1 VPSGPAVREIPVVI
15 RNQVLDEL
23 GFIDQIKKLR
33 GDDLAEFYRTA
44 AARAV
49 EFADSKAIDE
59 WRGMLQKR
67 LAA

>member
-1 VPSGPAVREIPVVI
+1 M
-15 RNQVLDEL
+15 
-23 GFIDQIKKLR
+23 
-33 GDDLAEFYRTA
+33 EFYRTA